1 MSLADCGRV
10 LTISD
15 NFLLLCHHL
24 PFRVA
29 SHPERLTLGKLT
41 LGKPHDR
48 IITQVRLTLGW
59 VLTLRPSL
67 LPGPDYTVWLGRDGD
82 EDIRK
87 LWMKLVMA
95 NLFRIPCVV
104 L

>member
-1 MSLADCGRV
+1 MADCGRV
-10 LTISD
+10 STISD
-15 NFLLLCHHL
+15 NFLLVCHHL

-29 SHPERLTLGKLT
+29 SHSEKLT

-48 IITQVRLTLGW
+48 IIAHVRLTL
-59 VLTLRPSL
+59 RSSL
-67 LPGPDYTVWLGRDGD
+67 LPGLGYAVRLGGDRD

-87 LWMKLVMA
+87 LWMSLVMDK
-95 NLFRIPCVV
+95 FSRIPCVV